1 MIKLFRLMA
10 AALLFAAQLAHA
22 QLTVEITGAGANRIP
37 IAIANF
43 AGEGLLPQA
52 LVGVVRADLERSGL
66 FKLVDPGSSPVH
78 QDAAVDLN
86 QWKDRGADALALASI
101 LPVPGGRYEVRM
113 RLYDIARQGKPDGMI
128 FVFSPATVRETG
140 HRIAD
145 FIYEKMT
152 GERGVF
158 NTQIAYVVKKGTRFE
173 LTIDDADGQNPRIAL
188 RSADPI
194 ISPTWSPD
202 GTRLAYVS
210 FEAKKPIIYVHS
222 LTSTSRSVVANFKGS
237 NSAPAWAPDGK
248 RLAVVLTKDG
258 SSQIYTINADGS
270 GLTRVAGS
278 SSIDTEPQFSPD
290 GQYIYFTSD
299 RGGSPQIYRV
309 PASGGN
315 AERITFEG
323 SYNVTPR
330 LSPDGK
336 TLAYVSR
343 NGGRFQI
350 TAMDLATRQ
359 TQILTD
365 SSRDE
370 SPSFAPNGRM
380 ILYASEIGGRGVLSA
395 VSADG
400 RVKQK
405 LSGQAGGDVREP
417 AWGPFNKP

>member
-10 AALLFAAQLAHA
+10 TALLFAAQFAHA

-66 FKLVDPGSSPVH
+66 FKLVDPGPTPVH

-128 FVFSPATVRETG
+128 FVFAPATVRETG

-158 NTQIAYVVKKGTRFE
+158 NTQIAYVVKKGSRFE

-222 LTSTSRSVVANFKGS
+222 LTTTSRSVVANFKGS

-248 RLAVVLTKDG
+248 RLAIVLTKDG

-343 NGGRFQI
+343 NSGRFQI